1 MGNRETASG
10 GREGGTLFLSQA
22 CEWEQVGM
30 RYPEERCRKQEV
42 WMWVSCQLSTGLDIT
57 LHSEQGPWP
66 LLGVRINTNHIF
78 KFPGPR
84 NLTLNLN

>member
-1 MGNRETASG
+1 M
-10 GREGGTLFLSQA
+10 FLSQA

-42 WMWVSCQLSTGLDIT
+42 WMRVSCWLSTGLDIT

-78 KFPGPR
+78 KFPGPQPHFKTVLGLR
-84 NLTLNLN
+84 VPQNNVKNT